1 MSFPLKAY
9 VVSRNE
15 INSFKLSG
23 FVLLFTSLK
32 TEQRILLN
40 LCSIGVLLKML
51 KKFFIRNLFVSTN
64 KPNCSFIYFLQCF
77 SRTLIAEMPG
87 LGTVIEMWYN
97 KWHLNILSYIERKY
111 ISHAL

>member
-1 MSFPLKAY
+1 MSFPFKAY

-40 LCSIGVLLKML
+40 LCSIRVLLKML

-64 KPNCSFIYFLQCF
+64 KRNCSFIYFLQCF

-97 KWHLNILSYIERKY
+97 KWHLNIRSYIERKY